1 MIFQLGVVTLARLI
15 LNTSRRFAYPFASA
29 LSRGLGVPLAAITSL
44 LAVNQATGVLS
55 PVFGP
60 LGDRWG
66 YRVMMLAGLGMLAGG
81 MLAGGLLPVY
91 SVVLLGLFLAG
102 LAKSV
107 FDPALHAY
115 VGERVPYQRRGLA
128 IGMLEFAWGGSA
140 LVGIPL
146 VGLLI
151 ERLGWRSPFFVLGG
165 LGLLSA
171 VALRA
176 LIPDDSHQQRTCPGP
191 QALGP
196 LALYRTVQYG
206 AQGQRVQGSSDGLP
220 GFREAWRRLGRER
233 AALGALGFG
242 LLVSAANDNL
252 FVVYGLWL
260 ESAFGLS
267 IAVLGAATTVIG
279 LAELLGEGLTA
290 SIADQLGLKR
300 AIAGGVVLS
309 ALSYILL
316 PLVGRTL
323 PLALMGL
330 FITFLTFEFTIVTAF
345 SLFTEILPAARATM
359 MSSIVAAISIGRVIG
374 ALVGGQVWLAGGM
387 WATGFVSA
395 AVSGL
400 ALVLLVWGLR
410 GWRD

>member
-1 MIFQLGVVTLARLI
+1 MGLTARKLAFQLGVATLARLVV
-15 LNTSRRFAYPFASA
+15 NTSRRFAYPFASA

-44 LAVNQATGVLS
+44 IAVNQATGVLS

-66 YRVMMLAGLGMLAGG
+66 YRVMMLTGLGMLTGG
-81 MLAGGLLPVY
+81 MLAGGLLPTY
-91 SVVLLGLFLAG
+91 SVVLPALFLAG
-102 LAKSV
+102 LGKSV
-107 FDPALHAY
+107 FDPALQAY
-115 VGERVPYQRRGLA
+115 VGQRVPYQRRGLA
-128 IGMLEFAWGGSA
+128 IGLIEFAWAGSA
-140 LVGIPL
+140 LVGLPL

-151 ERLGWRSPFFVLGG
+151 ERMGWRAPFFVLGG
-165 LGLLSA
+165 LALLSM

-176 LIPDDSHQQRTCPGP
+176 LIPDDSHQQRDTESP
-191 QALGP
+191 A
-196 LALYRTVQYG
+196 
-206 AQGQRVQGSSDGLP
+206 S
-220 GFREAWRRLGRER
+220 FREAWRRLSGER

-267 IAVLGAATTVIG
+267 VAMLGAATTVIG
-279 LAELLGEGLTA
+279 VAELLGEGLTA
-290 SIADQLGLKR
+290 SIADRLGLKR
-300 AIAGGVVLS
+300 ALVAGLILS

-316 PLVGRTL
+316 PLMSRTL
-323 PLALMGL
+323 SSALMGL
-330 FITFLTFEFTIVTAF
+330 FVTFLTFEFTIVTAF

-359 MSSIVAAISIGRVIG
+359 MSSSVAAISIGRMVG
-374 ALVGGQVWLAGGM
+374 ALVGGPVWLAGGM
-387 WATGFVSA
+387 LATGIVSA

-410 GWRD
+410 GWRA

>member
-1 MIFQLGVVTLARLI
+1 MGLTARKLAFQLGVATLARLVV
-15 LNTSRRFAYPFASA
+15 NTSRRFAYPFASA

-44 LAVNQATGVLS
+44 IAVNQATGVLS

-66 YRVMMLAGLGMLAGG
+66 YRVMMLAGLGMLTGG
-81 MLAGGLLPVY
+81 MLAGGLLPTY
-91 SVVLLGLFLAG
+91 GVVLPALFLAG
-102 LAKSV
+102 LGKSV
-107 FDPALHAY
+107 FDPALQAY
-115 VGERVPYQRRGLA
+115 VGQRVPYQRRGLA
-128 IGMLEFAWGGSA
+128 IGLIEFAWAGSA
-140 LVGIPL
+140 LVGLPL

-151 ERLGWRSPFFVLGG
+151 EQIGWRAPFFVLGG
-165 LGLLSA
+165 LALLSM

-176 LIPDDSHQQRTCPGP
+176 LLPDDSHQQRDIKGP
-191 QALGP
+191 A
-196 LALYRTVQYG
+196 
-206 AQGQRVQGSSDGLP
+206 S
-220 GFREAWRRLGRER
+220 FREAWRRLSRER

-267 IAVLGAATTVIG
+267 VAMLGAATTVIG
-279 LAELLGEGLTA
+279 LAEFVGEGLTA
-290 SIADQLGLKR
+290 SIADRLGLKR
-300 AIAGGVVLS
+300 ALVAGLILS

-316 PLVGRTL
+316 PLVGHTL
-323 PLALMGL
+323 SSALMGL
-330 FITFLTFEFTIVTAF
+330 FVTFLTFEFTIVTAI

-359 MSSIVAAISIGRVIG
+359 MSSSVAAISIGRVIG
-374 ALVGGQVWLAGGM
+374 ALVGGPVWLAGGM
-387 WATGFVSA
+387 LATGIVSA

-410 GWRD
+410 SWRA